1 MVVTYYIKLFQ
12 TGADRRNGI
21 LMPLPL
27 PVAETAILLHLQ
39 NISMCSHVIID
50 DDDDDDDDDDC
61 YNHQMLVIA
70 NIIFYILVNPNI
82 IF

>member
-12 TGADRRNGI
+12 TGADRRKGI
-21 LMPLPL
+21 LMSLPL

-39 NISMCSHVIID
+39 NILMCSHVII
-50 DDDDDDDDDDC
+50 DDDDDDDDDC

>member
-21 LMPLPL
+21 LMSLPL

-39 NISMCSHVIID
+39 NILMCSHVII
-50 DDDDDDDDDDC
+50 DDDDDDDDC

>member
-1 MVVTYYIKLFQ
+1 MVVTYHIKLFQ

-21 LMPLPL
+21 LMSLPL
-27 PVAETAILLHLQ
+27 PVAETTILLHLQ
-39 NISMCSHVIID
+39 NILMCSHVLI
-50 DDDDDDDDDDC
+50 DDDDDDC
-61 YNHQMLVIA
+61 YNHQMIVIA